1 MKLVVILA
9 LSLALGACIHSKS
22 SSLAVYYDVP
32 EFQLTAQDGQP
43 FDSKV
48 LAGKI
53 WVADFIYTT
62 CPGPCPR
69 MTSQMHAVQKAILN
83 MPDVKLVSFT
93 VDPARDT
100 PQVLAEYAK
109 AHGASAEHWY
119 FLTGPPATLQKLDRD
134 SFKLG
139 NIGPTLE
146 HSTRFVLVDR
156 QARIRGYYDTS
167 ESQAIPKLIEN
178 IYELARE
185 RS

>member
-1 MKLVVILA
+1 MKLAVLLTFTFVLA
-9 LSLALGACIHSKS
+9 ACIHHS
-22 SSLAVYYDVP
+22 SSLPIYYDVS

-48 LAGKI
+48 LTGKI

-69 MTSQMHAVQKAILN
+69 MTSQMHEVQNAILK

-100 PQVLAEYAK
+100 PQVLAAYAK
-109 AHGASAEHWY
+109 LHGASAEHWY
-119 FLTGPPATLQKLDRD
+119 FLTGPPATLQTLDRD
-134 SFKLG
+134 TFKLG

-156 QARIRGYYDTS
+156 HARIRGYYDTS
-167 ESQAIPKLIEN
+167 ESGAIAKLIEN
-178 IYELARE
+178 IHDLARE

>member
-1 MKLVVILA
+1 MKLAVLLTFTFVLA
-9 LSLALGACIHSKS
+9 ACIHHS
-22 SSLAVYYDVP
+22 SSLPIYYDVS

-48 LAGKI
+48 LTGKI

-69 MTSQMHAVQKAILN
+69 MTSQMHEVQNAILK

-100 PQVLAEYAK
+100 PQVLAAYAK
-109 AHGASAEHWY
+109 LHGASAEHWY
-119 FLTGPPATLQKLDRD
+119 FLTGPPATLQTLDRD
-134 SFKLG
+134 TFKLG

-167 ESQAIPKLIEN
+167 ESGAIRKLIEN
-178 IYELARE
+178 IHALARE
-185 RS
+185 SS